1 MPGAPVAPAAYIPS
15 SQPYFNT
22 LKANGQDSVAET
34 VNFALQSPKKIG
46 VRFNATW
53 ASKAGDVLKQYD
65 SILMGKTPIDA
76 GVKTMVQQ
84 LNDLIKANS

>member
-1 MPGAPVAPAAYIPS
+1 LPGAPVAPAAYIPS